1 MLQIGQYLKGRRST
15 QTHRTVLYAA
25 TACGDHALD
34 DLTSAAV
41 SVGIMIEEIFGDRG
55 SAIRLPLHEREN
67 GQRLSNILHEG
78 DSLVVRWL
86 DDLGP
91 TYVHI
96 CDALRR
102 LMGNGIIV
110 RTIVGGLVF
119 DGSARDPVERS
130 RRDSMLDL
138 LDAMGQASQEA
149 SKEVQRAGIDLARSE
164 RRYRGRKPAYDR
176 PTLNIVRHML
186 TNDAGASAISKLTGL
201 SRQAIL
207 RIRDDPAQAEAA
219 LIRWG
224 M

>member
-1 MLQIGQYLKGRRST
+1 
-15 QTHRTVLYAA
+15 
-25 TACGDHALD
+25 
-34 DLTSAAV
+34 
-41 SVGIMIEEIFGDRG
+41 
-55 SAIRLPLHEREN
+55 
-67 GQRLSNILHEG
+67 
-78 DSLVVRWL
+78 
-86 DDLGP
+86 
-91 TYVHI
+91 
-96 CDALRR
+96 
-102 LMGNGIIV
+102 
-110 RTIVGGLVF
+110 
-119 DGSARDPVERS
+119 
-130 RRDSMLDL
+130 MLDL

-224 M
+224 CDTRVAGQIR